1 MITLGEY
8 MAKKKDVDNI
18 ILEILM
24 DDSSENV
31 VYDLHRHDRRN
42 SGHVSSGGVFKKYE
56 NLKKEM
62 DDQIEFMALA
72 DDEGEAD
79 SDYCWFVINK
89 YCLENGE
96 YKEILSCRV
105 TFEGKLLHYL
115 PIGDVIREIDIPESR
130 DVIKPYNTGDI
141 LKVKNTPLT
150 DDFYVIYI
158 YDEKR
163 EGNKHLQMMLNNE
176 FEFCKIHWLELTE
189 KVDSCPI
196 EEINEMSK
204 KIKENYTEFYK
215 FFEEQKISP
224 VVSPF

>member
-1 MITLGEY
+1 MTLEEY
-8 MAKKKDVDNI
+8 IVKKKEVDNM

-42 SGHVSSGGVFKKYE
+42 SGHIAAGGVFKKYE

-62 DDQIEFMALA
+62 ENQIEFMALA

-89 YCLENGE
+89 YSLENGE
-96 YKEILSCRV
+96 YKEILSCRLS
-105 TFEGKLLHYL
+105 FAGELLHYL
-115 PIGDVIREIDIPESR
+115 PIGDIIREIDIPESR
-130 DVIKPYNTGDI
+130 DVIKPYTTGDI

-150 DDFYVIYI
+150 DDFYIIYI

-163 EGNKHLQMMLNNE
+163 EGNKHIQMVFDEE
-176 FEFCKIHWLELTE
+176 FEFCKLHWLEITE
-189 KVDSCPI
+189 KVESCPI
-196 EEINEMSK
+196 EQINEMSK
-204 KIKENYTEFYK
+204 KIKENYTEFNK

-224 VVSPF
+224 VIHPF